1 IGLEKQDALYPQE
14 PEEPTKEL

>member
-14 PEEPTKEL
+14 PEEPTRGL